1 MQRRLQMEV
10 TMHLDGDPAV
20 KEEGFFASKVQNLQ
34 DRIKVLEFENA
45 ELVKSNGQLSDRVK
59 KLASRQPTWPR
70 GYRPNRHRR

>member
-1 MQRRLQMEV
+1 MEV
-10 TMHLDGDPAV
+10 TMHLDGDPTV

-59 KLASRQPTWPR
+59 KLASRQPTWPK
-70 GYRPNRHRR
+70 GYRPQRRLNSRER

>member
-1 MQRRLQMEV
+1 MEV
-10 TMHLDGDPAV
+10 TMHLDGDPTV

-59 KLASRQPTWPR
+59 KLASRQPIWPR

>member
-1 MQRRLQMEV
+1 MEV

>member
-1 MQRRLQMEV
+1 MEV
-10 TMHLDGDPAV
+10 TMHLDGDPTV

>member
-1 MQRRLQMEV
+1 MEV
-10 TMHLDGDPAV
+10 TMHLDGDPTV

-70 GYRPNRHRR
+70 GYRPTRHRR

>member
-1 MQRRLQMEV
+1 MEV
-10 TMHLDGDPAV
+10 TMHLDGDTTV

-45 ELVKSNGQLSDRVK
+45 DLVKSNRQLSDRVK
-59 KLASRQPTWPR
+59 KLASRQPSWPR

>member
-1 MQRRLQMEV
+1 MEV
-10 TMHLDGDPAV
+10 TMHLDGDPTV

-45 ELVKSNGQLSDRVK
+45 ELVKSNRQLSDRVK
-59 KLASRQPTWPR
+59 KLASRQPSWPR

>member
-1 MQRRLQMEV
+1 MEV
-10 TMHLDGDPAV
+10 TMHLDGDPTV

-59 KLASRQPTWPR
+59 KLASRQPSWPR